1 MTQFKQ
7 PPPPNKIKLE
17 NDVDANNN
25 SPDVCGRKKLNE
37 PDEIQKELLCTLRFL
52 QIYFKRIEKIESFL

>member
-25 SPDVCGRKKLNE
+25 SPDVCGRKKFNE
-37 PDEIQKELLCTLRFL
+37 PNEIQKEMLCTLRF
-52 QIYFKRIEKIESFL
+52 FKNDF